1 MVFVSLTP
9 KKNKNSKLS
18 HDRLQVIEQQPH
30 YFKHLKNVLEVHRL
44 KAQSID
50 MRNKIRE
57 RQNRLNYTLELERI
71 NGILSQ
77 TSPALRHDSVA
88 NLKLRKQLLESLGAE
103 AIQGI
108 N

>member
-9 KKNKNSKLS
+9 KRKKNSSVS
-18 HDRLQVIEQQPH
+18 HNKIHAIQQLPH
-30 YFKHLKNVLEVHRL
+30 YFKHLKNMLEVHQI

-50 MRNKIRE
+50 MRNNIIE

-77 TSPALRHDSVA
+77 TSPGLRHDSVA
-88 NLKLRKQLLESLGAE
+88 NLKLRKAVLESLGAE